1 MSEQDIKISHYTNN
15 ISERQ
20 FRTLKN
26 RISRQKVNFGMAQ
39 LVKVLT
45 TDTQE
50 FYENKNEE
58 RANKATI
65 TEVPTSLQEEKEIE
79 YFENETGKGFFIVDG
94 FHVDEFELKCSCQS
108 QEEELKEIE
117 EEEEELKEIEEEE
130 EELKEIEEEEE
141 ELKEVDACNCTH
153 IQYLLDKLVDE

>member
-1 MSEQDIKISHYTNN
+1 MIEEDINISHYTNN

-45 TDTQE
+45 TDTQD

-58 RANKATI
+58 RANKVTV
-65 TEVPTSLQEEKEIE
+65 TEVKTSLKEEKKIE
-79 YFENETGKGFFIVDG
+79 YFDDETGKGFFIVDG
-94 FHVDEFELKCSCQS
+94 FHVDEFELRCTCQY
-108 QEEELKEIE
+108 QEDGE
-117 EEEEELKEIEEEE
+117 EEEKKEI
-130 EELKEIEEEEE
+130 
-141 ELKEVDACNCTH
+141 DSWYCTH